1 MATTK
6 KTGGPTG
13 QPPGTPSTRATTPG
27 KGNKTSRSPRSPRP
41 PQPPRVQRASSGGP
55 SWGASAA
62 GRSVLIVELPAK
74 AKTIARYL
82 GSGFVVEASF
92 GHVRDLPKSEL
103 GVDVDHAFAPK
114 YEVPPDKSARV
125 KRLKELV
132 KGATSVYLATDPD
145 REGEAIAWHV
155 QQVTGA
161 GRGGQPVYRVE
172 FHEITQGAVQQAV
185 QHPRSINTHL
195 VDAQQARRVLD
206 RLVGYKISPLLW
218 EKVGRGLS
226 AGRVQS
232 VAVRLVV
239 EREREIGAFVPQE
252 YWSIEADLSKRPSG
266 KPGYAFHAQLVAV
279 GGKKVEVDLKS
290 WIKTEEQAN
299 GIVSALQG
307 AEYSVERVTTKEA
320 QRRPSPPFIT
330 SSLQQE
336 ASRKLGMAAKKTMQV
351 AQNLYEGVEPFG
363 GLITY
368 MRTDSTNVAG
378 EAQAAARKVISGR
391 FGGQYVPASPPVYQ
405 KKVAGAQEAHEAIR
419 PTHPERD
426 PESLSGKLDRDQFR
440 LYTLIWR
447 RFIASQMANAV
458 LDQTSVDIGAGLAG
472 SSGSSGSAGSLGSTA
487 PRPYTFRASG
497 SVIKF
502 QGFLAVYRE
511 GRDTG
516 DPDDDLD
523 KNALPSLEQG
533 EGVDLIKLW
542 PEQHFT
548 QPPPRYTEP
557 TLVKAL
563 EEKGIGRPSTY
574 ASILSTIQEREY
586 VEMKDK
592 KFQPTTLGETVND
605 LLVARFPRILDVGF
619 TAAMEG
625 ELDEVADGKRAW
637 LPVVAGFYGP
647 LVQALEEARQSVVRV
662 GRVQGP
668 GQGRVQLADMTGTG
682 TGKPTKPASQP
693 KPKLQPQPQP
703 AGEECPQCGS
713 PMVVRQGPYGPFTAC
728 SGYPRC
734 KYIKKDRP
742 SGWQGQGQGE
752 GQGTGAGIGSGSLGS
767 AGMAEGVPSV

>member
-1 MATTK
+1 MATNK

-13 QPPGTPSTRATTPG
+13 QPPGTPATPATRATTPS
-27 KGNKTSRSPRSPRP
+27 KGNTPSRPPRSPRSPRA
-41 PQPPRVQRASSGGP
+41 QRASSSGP
-55 SWGASAA
+55 SWEASAA
-62 GRSVLIVELPAK
+62 GRSVLIVESPAK

-132 KGATSVYLATDPD
+132 KAATSVYLATDPD

-172 FHEITQGAVQQAV
+172 FHEITQGAVQHAV

-239 EREREIGAFVPQE
+239 EREREIVAFVPQE
-252 YWSIEADLSKRPSG
+252 YWSIEADLSKRPRG

-279 GGKKVEVDLKS
+279 GGKKIDLK
-290 WIKTEEQAN
+290 TGQQAN
-299 GIVSALQG
+299 SIVSALQG
-307 AEYSVERVTTKEA
+307 AEYQVERVTTKEV

-336 ASRKLGMAAKKTMQV
+336 ASRKLGMPAKKTMQV

-368 MRTDSTNVAG
+368 MRTDSTNVAA

-426 PESLSGKLDRDQFR
+426 PESLSGKLDRDQLR

-458 LDQTSVDIGAGLAG
+458 LDQTSVDIGAGPA
-472 SSGSSGSAGSLGSTA
+472 GSAGALGTAA

-511 GRDTG
+511 GRDAG

-523 KNALPSLEQG
+523 KNALPQLEKG

-592 KFQPTTLGETVND
+592 KFQSTSLGETVND

-637 LPVVAGFYGP
+637 LPVVAGFYDP
-647 LVQALEEARQSVVRV
+647 LVQALEEARQSV
-662 GRVQGP
+662 GRVQVQVQERGKGP
-668 GQGRVQLADMTGTG
+668 GQGQGRVQLVDMTGTG
-682 TGKPTKPASQP
+682 TGTGKPIKPASQP
-693 KPKLQPQPQP
+693 KPQPT
-703 AGEECPQCGS
+703 GEECPQCGS
-713 PMVVRQGPYGPFTAC
+713 PMVVRQGP
-728 SGYPRC
+728 
-734 KYIKKDRP
+734 
-742 SGWQGQGQGE
+742 
-752 GQGTGAGIGSGSLGS
+752 
-767 AGMAEGVPSV
+767 

>member
-6 KTGGPTG
+6 KIGGPTG
-13 QPPGTPSTRATTPG
+13 QPPGTQGTRGTTRS
-27 KGNKTSRSPRSPRP
+27 KGNTTSRPTQ
-41 PQPPRVQRASSGGP
+41 PQPPSRASSSGP

-62 GRSVLIVELPAK
+62 GRSVLIVESPAK

-132 KGATSVYLATDPD
+132 RAATSVYLATDPD

-172 FHEITQGAVQQAV
+172 FHEITQGAVQHAV

-239 EREREIGAFVPQE
+239 EREREIVAFVPQE
-252 YWSIEADLSKRPSG
+252 YWSIEADLSKRPLG
-266 KPGYAFHAQLVAV
+266 KAGHAFHAQLVAV
-279 GGKKVEVDLKS
+279 GGKKVEGNLK
-290 WIKTEEQAN
+290 TGEQAN
-299 GIVSALQG
+299 GIVAALQG
-307 AEYSVERVTTKEA
+307 AEYAVERVTTKEV

-368 MRTDSTNVAG
+368 MRTDSTNIAA
-378 EAQAAARKVISGR
+378 EAQAEARKVISGR
-391 FGGQYVPASPPVYQ
+391 FGGQYVPTSPPVYQ

-426 PESLSGKLDRDQFR
+426 PESLSGKLDRDQLR

-458 LDQTSVDIGAGLAG
+458 LDQTSVDIGAGP
-472 SSGSSGSAGSLGSTA
+472 SGSSGSNTKA

-511 GRDTG
+511 GRDAG

-523 KNALPSLEQG
+523 KNALPLLEQG

-592 KFQPTTLGETVND
+592 KFQPTSLGETVND

-625 ELDEVADGKRAW
+625 ELDEVAEGKRAW

-647 LVQALEEARQSVVRV
+647 LVQALEEARQSV
-662 GRVQGP
+662 GRVQVPRREQGP
-668 GQGRVQLADMTGTG
+668 GRVQLADMAGTG
-682 TGKPTKPASQP
+682 TGKPSKPASQP
-693 KPKLQPQPQP
+693 KPQST
-703 AGEECPQCGS
+703 GEECPQCGS
-713 PMVVRQGPYGPFTAC
+713 PMVVRQGP
-728 SGYPRC
+728 
-734 KYIKKDRP
+734 
-742 SGWQGQGQGE
+742 
-752 GQGTGAGIGSGSLGS
+752 
-767 AGMAEGVPSV
+767 